1 MANKDSFDAFFS
13 ILRDKINGFAD
24 DNQPNI
30 KNIKNELRDK
40 FDDIAKSQG
49 YVSNEEYEALKGLA
63 KRLEKRVAKL
73 EELLEKPETNSIKHI
88 LNGYANF
95 FFGAVRT
102 KALGRHSVNSIVGI
116 INKHFVPFSLSCLP
130 LAFVTHHWGA
140 CNTGIMTGSASTGI
154 N

>member
-1 MANKDSFDAFFS
+1 MSNKDSFDALFS

-24 DNQPNI
+24 ENQPNL

-73 EELLEKPETNSIKHI
+73 EELLEKPETK
-88 LNGYANF
+88 
-95 FFGAVRT
+95 
-102 KALGRHSVNSIVGI
+102 
-116 INKHFVPFSLSCLP
+116 
-130 LAFVTHHWGA
+130 
-140 CNTGIMTGSASTGI
+140 
-154 N
+154 